1 MTRLL
6 SDEDL
11 THQLTELPGWRV
23 RDGQLTATFTAP
35 SFQAGIDLVVAVAAE
50 AEEMDHHPDIDVR
63 WTAVTFALS
72 THSAGG
78 LTQLDV
84 ELAHRI
90 GQAARTAGA
99 TAKD

>member
-6 SDEDL
+6 TPEDL
-11 THQLTELPGWRV
+11 DHQLADLPDWQV
-23 RDGQLTATFTAP
+23 QDGQLVRTVTAP
-35 SFQAGIDLVVAVAAE
+35 SFPAGIRLVVEVADE
-50 AEEMDHHPDIDVR
+50 AESMDHHPDIDVR
-63 WTAVTFALS
+63 WRDVTFRLS

-90 GQAARTAGA
+90 DDAAARIRAQG
-99 TAKD
+99 